1 MAKRTRKEDGEP
13 VLLYRTEDGTLR
25 MDVRMDGDTVWLSQ
39 EQIAG
44 LFEKDKSTISR
55 HIRNV
60 IAEGELQAISVVA
73 LFATTA
79 ADGKTYQV
87 EHYNLDMII
96 PVGYRVNSKRGTQF
110 RIWATQQLREYLIK
124 GFILDDRRFKELS
137 ALDRYFD
144 ELVERIRDIRTS
156 ERQFYRKVTDIYAT
170 SMDYDPAEEAT
181 RKFYATVQNKLHFA
195 ITGHTAAEL
204 IGGRASS
211 EKPNMG
217 LTNWPGD
224 RILPRD
230 VTIAKN
236 YLNEDELKHLNNIV
250 EQYLAF
256 AESQA
261 LRKNPMRMLDWIDKL
276 HGFLTLNER
285 EVLEG
290 LGDHAPHEYQKFHA
304 ANKLGPDHESDFDKV
319 VKRLKG
325 KS

>member
-1 MAKRTRKEDGEP
+1 MALAVFLHGNAAGVAQADAQAPLLCGGAGGDKGKEEQCEMVMAHVIGQLMVGPIARAGPWHQPLAPQPGDRARRVGLWGVRARDRGRMPAARCRLQRAHEATRQLDGQVKE
-13 VLLYRTEDGTLR
+13 
-25 MDVRMDGDTVWLSQ
+25 
-39 EQIAG
+39 
-44 LFEKDKSTISR
+44 
-55 HIRNV
+55 
-60 IAEGELQAISVVA
+60 
-73 LFATTA
+73 
-79 ADGKTYQV
+79 GKQ
-87 EHYNLDMII
+87 
-96 PVGYRVNSKRGTQF
+96 
-110 RIWATQQLREYLIK
+110 
-124 GFILDDRRFKELS
+124 
-137 ALDRYFD
+137 
-144 ELVERIRDIRTS
+144 ERIRDIRTS
-156 ERQFYRKVTDIYAT
+156 ERQFYRKVMDIYAT

-236 YLNEDELKHLNNIV
+236 YLNEDELKHLKNIV

-325 KS
+325 K

>member
-1 MAKRTRKEDGEP
+1 MPAARCRLQRAHEATRQLDGQVKE
-13 VLLYRTEDGTLR
+13 
-25 MDVRMDGDTVWLSQ
+25 
-39 EQIAG
+39 
-44 LFEKDKSTISR
+44 
-55 HIRNV
+55 
-60 IAEGELQAISVVA
+60 
-73 LFATTA
+73 
-79 ADGKTYQV
+79 GKQ
-87 EHYNLDMII
+87 
-96 PVGYRVNSKRGTQF
+96 
-110 RIWATQQLREYLIK
+110 
-124 GFILDDRRFKELS
+124 
-137 ALDRYFD
+137 
-144 ELVERIRDIRTS
+144 ERIRDIRTS

-256 AESQA
+256 A
-261 LRKNPMRMLDWIDKL
+261 
-276 HGFLTLNER
+276 
-285 EVLEG
+285 
-290 LGDHAPHEYQKFHA
+290 
-304 ANKLGPDHESDFDKV
+304 
-319 VKRLKG
+319 
-325 KS
+325 